1 MRRVLGCTA
10 LVLVVG
16 LVGGLWGCSD
26 GDRSSSAKPLRC
38 HVGGTMWPVMK
49 RLAKIYETET
59 GQAVEINSAGSG
71 ELLAY
76 IKFQKEGDLYVC
88 HDPFLGLL
96 MKKFKMG
103 VDGWVIAELTPVIV
117 VPKGNPKN
125 IASLADLARPDVEVA
140 LTDYEHST
148 LGHLLETIFGK
159 AGIDF
164 QQLIKDKEITT
175 NRSGA
180 YVANLITTGN
190 ADAGMVWRAVA
201 HLRPN
206 DLDIVPIPQ
215 KHLPTPG
222 LDAVTSA
229 TGKSYFLTPVRVTV
243 ATLTCAAQPEAAKRF
258 AEFVASDRAGEVL
271 KSFGFTMIETGK
283 EYEDGQAID

>member
-1 MRRVLGCTA
+1 MRRVLGCGA
-10 LVLVVG
+10 LVLAVG
-16 LVGGLWGCSD
+16 LAVWLWGCS
-26 GDRSSSAKPLRC
+26 GGGGPKPLQC
-38 HVGGTMWPVMK
+38 HVGGTMRPVVQH
-49 RLAKIYETET
+49 LAKIYKAET
-59 GQAVEINSAGSG
+59 GQDVEINSAGSG
-71 ELLAY
+71 ELLAH
-76 IKFQKEGDLYVC
+76 IEFQKEGDLYIC

-96 MKKFKMG
+96 MNKLRMG

-117 VPKGNPKN
+117 VAKGNPKN
-125 IASLADLARPDVEVA
+125 IASLTDLARPEVEVA
-140 LTDYEHST
+140 LTDYEYST

-180 YVANLITTGN
+180 YVANLIATGN

-206 DLDIVPIPQ
+206 SLDVVPIPE

-222 LDAVTSA
+222 VDAVTSA

-258 AEFVASDRAGEVL
+258 AEFVTSNRAAEVL
-271 KSFGFTMIETGK
+271 RDFGFTMIAPGK
-283 EYEDGQAID
+283 VYENGRAID